1 MDSSETRL
9 SSVKTIRLTRAKPT
23 ADRENKVRTEKLQ
36 PVFTAACVDADPDQ
50 SKDARG
56 GFIRLRL
63 QQLIVPH
70 APAASG
76 IDTVQGKYVL
86 GEIDAE
92 KDNGGDGHF
101 LALTGSGL
109 ESRNPMVA
117 PGRSPCMRENLRRR
131 GDGLGDGPFIC

>member
-1 MDSSETRL
+1 MR
-9 SSVKTIRLTRAKPT
+9 T
-23 ADRENKVRTEKLQ
+23 AKLQ
-36 PVFTAACVDADPDQ
+36 PVFTAACVDGDPDQ

-63 QQLIVPH
+63 QQLIAPH

-92 KDNGGDGHF
+92 KDHRHGHL
-101 LALTGSGL
+101 LALVGSGL
-109 ESRNPMVA
+109 RLNNPIVDPARCQRMRKNL
-117 PGRSPCMRENLRRR
+117 GRLAGR
-131 GDGLGDGPFIC
+131 LGDVLFIR